1 MPVCLPVAAQFMP
14 DEVVALFS
22 FEASDR
28 SLKIAD
34 EKHYKLVP
42 PEDLTEDDLRA
53 YAQRHPRP

>member
-1 MPVCLPVAAQFMP
+1 MPVCLPVAAQFRP